1 MAVGIVWDDRFLAHA
16 APRHVERPERLTA
29 IRDALQHAGWWD
41 RLTPIAARPADDAD
55 LLRVHAQAHVDRVR
69 ATAAASGV
77 VWFDAD
83 TYACPAS
90 AEAALLAAGG
100 VCAAVDA
107 VLAGEASAAFCAV
120 RPPGHHAC
128 RNRAMGFCLF
138 NNVAVA
144 ARRLLDVHGLGRVL
158 ILDWDVHHGNG
169 TQEAFYTEP
178 RVLYVS
184 THQWPHYPGTGLEDE
199 TGEGEAVGLTVNYPL
214 PSRAGNAEFLDAI
227 DDGLARAAAFAPEFV
242 LISAGFD
249 GHRDDP
255 LSGLRLSESAFAE
268 ATRRACTLAR
278 ETAGGRVVSTLE
290 GGYDADALGRSV
302 VAHVAALAEVSG
314 TVSAS

>member
-1 MAVGIVWDDRFLAHA
+1 MTVGLVWDDRFLAHA
-16 APRHVERPERLTA
+16 APRHVEGPERLLA
-29 IRDALQHAGWWD
+29 IRKALEDAGWWD
-41 RLTPIAARPADDAD
+41 RLALLTARPVDDID

-69 ATAAASGV
+69 STASAGGV

-90 AEAALLAAGG
+90 AEAASLAAGG
-100 VCAAVDA
+100 VGAACDA

-128 RNRAMGFCLF
+128 RKRAMGFCLF

-144 ARRLLDVHGLGRVL
+144 ARRLLEVHGLRRVL

-169 TQEAFYTEP
+169 TQEAFYRDP

-184 THQWPHYPGTGLEDE
+184 THQWPHYPGTGTEDQG
-199 TGEGEAVGLTVNYPL
+199 GEGEAVGLTVNIPL
-214 PSRAGNAEFLDAI
+214 PAGTGDEAFLDAI
-227 DDGLARAAAFAPEFV
+227 GAGLARAAAFEPEFV

-255 LSGLRLSESAFAE
+255 LSGLRLTESAFAE
-268 ATRRACTLAR
+268 ATRRVCDVAR
-278 ETAGGRVVSTLE
+278 RTAGGRVVSTLE
-290 GGYDADALGRSV
+290 GGYAAGALGRSV
-302 VAHVAALAEVSG
+302 VAHVAALAESAG
-314 TVSAS
+314 TS